1 MENEEV
7 LEGVETTV
15 EETET
20 DTDWKAEAIKAK
32 DQINNLNNALREARK
47 KPVSDVES
55 LVDEK
60 LRAIEERRVQE
71 DIEEIAKQIGGEDAE
86 KVLET
91 YRTTLKPSGYSR
103 AALERDLKAAHLL
116 TNKDKLLADAE
127 KKARK
132 SFAEK
137 TAMENTSLSI
147 SSAPEEPEDDQMT
160 EEERKFI
167 KHMAQYA
174 RK

>member
-7 LEGVETTV
+7 IGEVTEVVETA
-15 EETET
+15 ET
-20 DTDWKAEAIKAK
+20 TDWEAKAK
-32 DQINNLNNALREARK
+32 KLEEQANNLTKALREARS
-47 KPVSDVES
+47 KPAGDIET

-137 TAMENTSLSI
+137 SAMENTSLSI
-147 SSAPEEPEDDQMT
+147 NSASEEPEDDQMT

-167 KHMAQYA
+167 KTMAQYA

>member
-1 MENEEV
+1 MEDEEV
-7 LEGVETTV
+7 LDGVEEVVETT
-15 EETET
+15 EP
-20 DTDWKAEAIKAK
+20 DWKAEAEKAK
-32 DQINNLNNALREARK
+32 EQVNNLNKALREARS
-47 KPVSDVES
+47 KPVGDIET

-71 DIEEIAKQIGGEDAE
+71 DIEELAKQIGGDDSE
-86 KVLET
+86 KILET
-91 YRTTLKPSGYSR
+91 YRTTLKPSGFSR

-137 TAMENTSLSI
+137 SSMTNASVSVT
-147 SSAPEEPEDDQMT
+147 SAPEETDDNEYT
-160 EEERKFI
+160 NEERQFLSK
-167 KHMAQYA
+167 MANYA
-174 RK
+174 K

>member
-7 LEGVETTV
+7 IKGVEEVV
-15 EETET
+15 EPAET
-20 DTDWKAEAIKAK
+20 TDWEAKAK
-32 DQINNLNNALREARK
+32 KLEEQANNLTKALREARS
-47 KPVSDVES
+47 KPASDIET

-60 LRAIEERRVQE
+60 LRVIEERRVQE
-71 DIEEIAKQIGGEDAE
+71 DIEEIAKQIGGDDSE

-91 YRTTLKPSGYSR
+91 YRTTLKPSGFSR

-137 TAMENTSLSI
+137 SSMTNASVNVT
-147 SSAPEEPEDDQMT
+147 SAPEEKDEAEYT
-160 EEERKFI
+160 AEERQFLSK
-167 KHMAQYA
+167 MANYA
-174 RK
+174 K

>member
-7 LEGVETTV
+7 LEGVEEV
-15 EETET
+15 EETE
-20 DTDWKAEAIKAK
+20 TDWKAEAIKAK
-32 DQINNLNNALREARK
+32 DQITNLNKALHEARK

-71 DIEEIAKQIGGEDAE
+71 DIEEIAKQIGGDDAE

-137 TAMENTSLSI
+137 TAMTNTSLNI
-147 SSAPEEPEDDQMT
+147 SSAPEEQDDDQMS
-160 EEERKFI
+160 EDERKFI
-167 KHMAQYA
+167 KNMAQYA

>member
-1 MENEEV
+1 MEDEEV
-7 LEGVETTV
+7 SGSV
-15 EETET
+15 EEVVEMIEP
-20 DTDWKAEAIKAK
+20 DWKAEAEKAK
-32 DQINNLNNALREARK
+32 EQVNNLNKALREARS
-47 KPVSDVES
+47 KPASDIET

-60 LRAIEERRVQE
+60 LRVIEERRVQE
-71 DIEEIAKQIGGEDAE
+71 DIEEIAKQIGGDDSE

-91 YRTTLKPSGYSR
+91 YRTTLKPSGFSR

-137 TAMENTSLSI
+137 SSMANASVNVT
-147 SSAPEEPEDDQMT
+147 SAPEEKDENEYT
-160 EEERKFI
+160 SEERQFLSK
-167 KHMAQYA
+167 MANYA
-174 RK
+174 K